1 MKRSKNV
8 NLNIVLCF
16 ILGVLPIILL
26 YIKFVLDKDTPNGF
40 ERIIYNTVLNPEQK
54 HHVDLKYPGYYMA
67 GFDISGLFLGNTAA
81 PAHILR
87 ATPPFN
93 DTTHINLD
101 ITVGPNDHYNP
112 KSLKLFADKSTLYL
126 VDGNRGVILEGPKV
140 SFSPFEI
147 HQIDSVPFSKFVP
160 LQEDHGYIIK
170 SYDPVLGQDI
180 LKKRAM
186 KPPLDSMPIFVLDK
200 QFDGVFCT
208 DGMLMVTPDKKQI
221 FHIYYYRNQI
231 ICLNQN
237 LKTLYRTK
245 TIDTISQAQVHI
257 TNLKEGTQRTFDRPP
272 LRVNRK
278 VALND
283 SLLLIHSALRA
294 DNENITLFNTQSVID
309 VYKVDNGDYHFS
321 FYVPSY
327 LNKKMNDF
335 QLIGSFLFVLYDT
348 HLVTY
353 TLSLDKLL
361 SI

>member
-1 MKRSKNV
+1 MKGTKYV
-8 NLNIVLCF
+8 NFYISLCL
-16 ILGVLPIILL
+16 ILGVLPIIFL
-26 YIKFVLDKDTPNGF
+26 YTKFGLDKETPNGF
-40 ERIIYNTVLNPEQK
+40 ERIIYYTILNPDQK
-54 HHVDLKYPGYYMA
+54 YSVDLKYPGYYMA
-67 GFDISGLFLGNTAA
+67 GFDTLGLFLGNTAA
-81 PAHILR
+81 PAHILKLT
-87 ATPPFN
+87 TPPFN

-101 ITVGPNDHYNP
+101 ITVEPKDRYNP
-112 KSLKLFADKSTLYL
+112 KSLKLFADKFSFHL
-126 VDGNRGVILEGPKV
+126 VDGNRGIRLKGPKIT
-140 SFSPFEI
+140 FSPYDI
-147 HQIDSVPFSKFVP
+147 QQIDSLPFSKYVP
-160 LQEDHGYIIK
+160 LQDNQGYVIK
-170 SYDPVLGQDI
+170 SYDAILKQDI
-180 LKKRAM
+180 LKKILKHPM
-186 KPPLDSMPIFVLDK
+186 DSVPTFVLEK
-200 QFDGVFCT
+200 QIDGIFCT
-208 DGMLMVTPDKKQI
+208 DGMLMITPDKKQI

-231 ICLNQN
+231 VCLDRN
-237 LKTLYRTK
+237 LKPLYSSK